1 MNSEASNSARIV
13 CRVTLVFFFS
23 SSSFF
28 FSGGFDLAG
37 SRKELAWERFT
48 RGYITNSIRIC
59 SGFVLGV

>member
-1 MNSEASNSARIV
+1 MKQACVCLQSN
-13 CRVTLVFFFS
+13 LGFFFS
-23 SSSFF
+23 SSSFL